1 VFHGPVNPTRRFV
14 LGALAKR
21 GPMLAWHRTVLDR
34 PGQLADDSEHRE
46 LA

>member
-1 VFHGPVNPTRRFV
+1 VNPTRRFV
-14 LGALAKR
+14 LGAPAKR

-34 PGQLADDSEHRE
+34 LGQQADDSEHRE